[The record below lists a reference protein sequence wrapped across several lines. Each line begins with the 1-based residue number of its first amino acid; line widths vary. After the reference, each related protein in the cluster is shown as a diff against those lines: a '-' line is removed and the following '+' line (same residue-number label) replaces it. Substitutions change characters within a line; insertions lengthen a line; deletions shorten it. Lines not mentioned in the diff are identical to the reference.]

1 MEIKETVKTKLVHVK
16 DEAVAVAA
24 AVAPYMAVGVACGF
38 ITYVTAKATYVKWYS
53 QGVLNGA
60 QAGKNA
66 VIDIISDLAKS
77 VETK

>member
-1 MEIKETVKTKLVHVK
+1 MEIKNTVKTKLVEAK
-16 DEAVAVAA
+16 DKAAEIAVEAV
-24 AVAPYMAVGVACGF
+24 PYITFGATCGF
-38 ITYVTAKATYVKWYS
+38 ITFVTGLATYKMGYS

-60 QAGKNA
+60 RAGKNA